1 MANPARYTLS
11 VDAEAKRIFK
21 TLRRKNPDVYREV
34 KASAVKLLRNP
45 ELGKPL
51 RHGLRNCRRLHIASS
66 FVLVYE
72 ITAMEVRLL
81 DFDHHNKI
89 YKKYRGG

>member
-1 MANPARYTLS
+1 MGPYSLALAERY
-11 VDAEAKRIFK
+11 K
-21 TLRRKNPDVYREV
+21 
-34 KASAVKLLRNP
+34 SAVAKIKRNKPDLLLPLEQGVAKLLRNP

-51 RHGLRNCRRLHIASS
+51 RHELRNRRRLHIASS

-72 ITAMEVRLL
+72 IAGLEIRLL

-89 YKKYRGG
+89 YKKYR

>member
-1 MANPARYTLS
+1 MSGPARYTLA
-11 VDAEAKRIFK
+11 DEPEFGRILASLK
-21 TLRRKNPDVYREV
+21 RKNPGV
-34 KASAVKLLRNP
+34 LRDLDAGIAKILHNP
-45 ELGKPL
+45 EFGKPL
-51 RHGLRNCRRLHIASS
+51 RHGLRNCRRLHIANS

-72 ITAMEVRLL
+72 IAGTEVRLL